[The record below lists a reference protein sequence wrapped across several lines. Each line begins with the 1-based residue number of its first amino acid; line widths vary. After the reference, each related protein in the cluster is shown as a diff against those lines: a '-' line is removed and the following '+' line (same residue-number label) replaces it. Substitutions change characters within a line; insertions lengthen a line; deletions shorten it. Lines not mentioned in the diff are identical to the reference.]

1 MDEHIQYGVT
11 EDYFDA
17 VLVGDGIAVRMSD
30 NVAVI
35 LTQLVGQLIRFL
47 ETGELEQQRRG
58 PLRRGPSPD
67 KMLRR
72 MFPDVY
78 RNGAEAR
85 AFRERHAAALRD
97 SAAPRQVH
105 ARCANDTMYVISR
118 AEVDDWIVTLG
129 LARFLVLSR
138 DAEALDN
145 MTGLWIN
152 YMQECLVTAVNP
164 QVACLAIN
172 WEQHAHTIRRWRATR
187 PDSPR

>member
-30 NVAVI
+30 NVAFI

-47 ETGELEQQRRG
+47 ETGELEQQPRG

-72 MFPDVY
+72 MFPDAY

-97 SAAPRQVH
+97 SAAPRHVH
-105 ARCANDTMYVISR
+105 ARCANDTMYVISH

-145 MTGLWIN
+145 MTGIWIN

-164 QVACLAIN
+164 QLASLVIN
-172 WEQHAHTIRRWRATR
+172 SEQHAHTIRRRQRNPT
-187 PDSPR
+187 